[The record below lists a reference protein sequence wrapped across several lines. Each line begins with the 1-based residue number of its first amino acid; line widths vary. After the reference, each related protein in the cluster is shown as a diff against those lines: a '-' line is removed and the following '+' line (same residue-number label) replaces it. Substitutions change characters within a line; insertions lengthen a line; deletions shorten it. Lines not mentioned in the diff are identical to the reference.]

1 MGTPGRR
8 AVRNNPKGTIPNT
21 PGVDLPT
28 IMEIP
33 RHTRISP
40 TRYVKSR
47 SHPGKDPRRTGDTF
61 APAPRTCA
69 ERATGTGT
77 ETVARP
83 EHGAAVTL
91 DKKAKAPGHGE

>member
-1 MGTPGRR
+1 MGAPGRR
-8 AVRNNPKGTIPNT
+8 AVRNNSKGTILTT
-21 PGVDLPT
+21 PGMDLPT
-28 IMEIP
+28 IMETP

-47 SHPGKDPRRTGDTF
+47 SHPGKDPRRTGGTF
-61 APAPRTCA
+61 APAPGTCA
-69 ERATGTGT
+69 ECVTGTGT

-83 EHGAAVTL
+83 AQGAAATL